1 MGSLEMLRS
10 VADFQALQ
18 AQSRSRAQPVL
29 LVRYRRND
37 VGRTRFGI
45 STGKRV
51 GSAVV
56 RNQIRRRLRT
66 ILRRLDGQMEEG
78 WDILLVA
85 RPPAA
90 LATQQELEQAVRRLF
105 GSAGLIKATGENRT
119 VEKTGER

>member
-29 LVRYRRND
+29 LVRYRRNE

-45 STGKRV
+45 STGKRI

-56 RNQIRRRLRT
+56 RNRVRRRLRT
-66 ILRRLDGQMEEG
+66 ILRRLDGQMEAG

-90 LATQQELEQAVRRLF
+90 QQTQQELEQAVRRLF
-105 GSAGLIKATGENRT
+105 GSGGLIKATDENRT
-119 VEKTGER
+119 VAETGEP